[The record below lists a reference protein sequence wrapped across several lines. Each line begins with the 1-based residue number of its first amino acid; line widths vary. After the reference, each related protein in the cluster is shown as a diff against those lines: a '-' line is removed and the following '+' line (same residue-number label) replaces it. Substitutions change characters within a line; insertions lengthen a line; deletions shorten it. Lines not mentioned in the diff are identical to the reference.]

1 MPTLLLTFANS
12 DTHKLLTLTQEYD
25 GVNQALRERFAKGD
39 FVVVS
44 ESFTTP
50 EKIIDLI
57 RSHERSIALFSYSGH
72 AGRDRLLL
80 EDGEGHG
87 RGVASL
93 LSRCPNLKLVILN
106 GCSTAGQVK
115 LLKEKGV
122 PVVIATSAPVDDYT
136 ATQFA
141 ISFFKELAQRR
152 KSIREAFERAVDA
165 AQVRGKVDTIEI
177 TSRGLG
183 SDKEEEAIWGLY
195 YDESN
200 RDILN
205 SWRLPE
211 RDDEDTVPNQYLR
224 ESIKGIFDEQLKNK
238 EESANPQDIVLKR
251 MPYLISEPIRKLLAP
266 RDASAQIFYDS
277 PSEDRAGML
286 LYAYRS
292 LINFL
297 TFSLL
302 GQLWKEKLRQPA
314 LDLSSLTE
322 MLKKW
327 MVEEY
332 NQESKRSL
340 LPLYNQLVELL
351 RANKI
356 PFFFEEL
363 DDALLKLNEPDFAGS
378 ISFLEEKL
386 AATASWNQENIPRL
400 CDELEQHL
408 AVLLYYYG
416 FLVHYSLTSVKDIEV
431 LFYMHELEARYEHK
445 VVRLQQQVTALEDS
459 VEMSTVYYK
468 TASILLRS
476 TNDKT
481 RYLYLSPFLIDEN
494 AYTKTTK
501 ANLRYFASFNRTGK
515 QFFFKHVSKPGD
527 VLEIKKKY
535 VSPLDRIKGIKS
547 DENDYYQLI
556 NEQFGAFCK
565 TVLGQSL
572 DTL

>member
-25 GVNQALRERFAKGD
+25 GVNQALRERFANGD

-44 ESFTTP
+44 EPFTTP

-57 RSHERSIALFSYSGH
+57 RSHERSITLFSYSGH

-80 EDGEGHG
+80 EDGEGHD
-87 RGVASL
+87 RGMASL
-93 LSRCPNLKLVILN
+93 LGHCPNLKLVILN

-183 SDKEEEAIWGLY
+183 SNKEEEAIWGLY

-200 RDILN
+200 RDILD

-211 RDDEDTVPNQYLR
+211 RDDKDTVPNQYLR

-277 PSEDRAGML
+277 PSEDRAAML

-322 MLKKW
+322 VLKKW

>member
-1 MPTLLLTFANS
+1 MSTLLLTFANS
-12 DTHKLLTLTQEYD
+12 ETHRLPTLIKECE
-25 GVNQALRERFAKGD
+25 GVNEALQKRFAEGD
-39 FVVVS
+39 FVVID
-44 ESFTTP
+44 EPWATRK
-50 EKIIDLI
+50 KIIALI
-57 RSHERSIALFSYSGH
+57 QAHKDNISLFLFSGH
-72 AGRDRLLL
+72 AGRDQLLL
-80 EDGEGHG
+80 EDGKGHAEGIAGMLGH
-87 RGVASL
+87 
-93 LSRCPNLKLVILN
+93 CPNLKLVILN

-115 LLKEKGV
+115 LLLELGI
-122 PVVIATSAPVDDYT
+122 PMVIATSAPVEDET
-136 ATQFA
+136 AVQFSIA
-141 ISFFKELAQRR
+141 FFKELSQNHNSVNKAF
-152 KSIREAFERAVDA
+152 SIALA
-165 AQVRGKVDTIEI
+165 AAKVYGTIDGI
-177 TSRGLG
+177 DISKRGLG
-183 SDKEEEAIWGLY
+183 SDEVDQPMWGLY
-195 YDESN
+195 YGAPYESLL
-200 RDILN
+200 DT
-205 SWRLPE
+205 WRLPE
-211 RDDEDTVPNQYLR
+211 RAVTESVPNQYLR
-224 ESIKGIFDEQLKNK
+224 EAITGIFEEQLRNT

-251 MPYLISEPIRKLLAP
+251 LPYLISEPIRKLLAP
-266 RDASAQIFYDS
+266 RDASAQVFYDS
-277 PSEDRAGML
+277 LSEDRAGML

-302 GQLWKEKLRQPA
+302 GQVWKEKLRQPA
-314 LDLSSLTE
+314 LDLSGLTE
-322 MLKKW
+322 TLKKW

-332 NQESKRSL
+332 SQESKRSL

-351 RANKI
+351 RANNI

-386 AATASWNQENIPRL
+386 TATASWNQQYIPLL
-400 CDELEQHL
+400 CDELEQHV

-445 VVRLQQQVTALEDS
+445 VVKLQQQVTALEDS
-459 VEMSTVYYK
+459 TEMSAVYYK

-476 TNDKT
+476 ANDKT

-501 ANLRYFASFNRTGK
+501 ANLRYFASFNLTGK

>member
-25 GVNQALRERFAKGD
+25 GVNQALRERFANGD

-44 ESFTTP
+44 EPFTTP

-57 RSHERSIALFSYSGH
+57 RSHERSITLFSYSGH

-80 EDGEGHG
+80 EDGEGHD
-87 RGVASL
+87 RGMASL
-93 LSRCPNLKLVILN
+93 LGHCPNLKLVILN

-183 SDKEEEAIWGLY
+183 SNKEEEAIWGLY

-200 RDILN
+200 RDILD

-211 RDDEDTVPNQYLR
+211 RDDKDTVPNQYLR

-277 PSEDRAGML
+277 PSEDRAAML

-322 MLKKW
+322 ILKKW